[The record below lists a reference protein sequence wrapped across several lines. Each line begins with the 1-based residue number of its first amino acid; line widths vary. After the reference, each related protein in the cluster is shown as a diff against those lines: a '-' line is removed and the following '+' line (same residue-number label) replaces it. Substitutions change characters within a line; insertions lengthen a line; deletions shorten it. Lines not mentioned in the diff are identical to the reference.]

1 MLITIHERM
10 TSRETQSFKQYLK
23 DVSNIPL
30 FTPEEQ
36 QLCTEKASRGDK
48 EAINELIERNLRFV
62 ISVAKQYVNSNNT
75 LEDLVNEG
83 NIGLIIAVEH
93 FKPEMGFKFI
103 SYAVWWIRKVI
114 LEYLAKNGR
123 FIRLPANKIND
134 LSKMEK
140 NIAKLEQ
147 KLGRPADI
155 VEIVN
160 EFGDQI
166 NKEDTVLLKA
176 LSSFNMD
183 SLDREISVDNHST
196 DNVTTLLDII
206 PDKSCREAD
215 HLIVDENVKTEIES
229 ILSTLK
235 PRDRRII
242 IASFGLDGKSPRN
255 LHEIGVEENLSRE
268 MIRQIKN
275 KTLSALK
282 SKLKNNTIRSSQ

>member
-10 TSRETQSFKQYLK
+10 TSRESQSFKKYLK
-23 DVSNIPL
+23 DVSNIPM
-30 FTPEEQ
+30 FTTEEQ
-36 QLCTEKASRGDK
+36 QLCTEKASSGDK
-48 EAINELIERNLRFV
+48 EAIKELIERNLRFV

-147 KLGRPADI
+147 KLGRPADVI
-155 VEIVN
+155 EIVN

-166 NKEDTVLLKA
+166 NKEEAMLLKA
-176 LSSFNMD
+176 LGGFTMD
-183 SLDREISVDNHST
+183 SLDREISINQESK
-196 DNVTTLLDII
+196 DNVI
-206 PDKSCREAD
+206 PFCIDWVATNYP
-215 HLIVDENVKTEIES
+215 ENE
-229 ILSTLK
+229 
-235 PRDRRII
+235 
-242 IASFGLDGKSPRN
+242 F
-255 LHEIGVEENLSRE
+255 
-268 MIRQIKN
+268 
-275 KTLSALK
+275 
-282 SKLKNNTIRSSQ
+282 